1 MSPTFLRRPSA
12 TSTSTLATPYTLRSK
27 AQGVP
32 KIIGNVDRDRL
43 SFEYAWAYTDFN
55 GRPPCIYKS
64 GPSWPTHSGSLPIVR
79 ELGPAS
85 GHSIGAFWP
94 AIGHAVGDTLDSKAT
109 DWRSIDL
116 ASCVD
121 VNSREPFCPIL
132 LFVGVC
138 PSSLVFGDAV
148 LLATAVKKLLAKAD
162 IHDIEVAF
170 VESIVVRAA
179 TNTPTLISP
188 LRTGGSLH
196 LSKSLSPILGLSIA
210 LLDHPHAEGTGGL
223 YYGLVF
229 EGRNRIALL
238 TYAHVVL
245 PPPIYDNTGMTVGNP
260 LESPRRII
268 SPGEGAFDDARFE
281 VGQVIVAS
289 EKEVE
294 WCEAQIK
301 YIKFRAQHTD
311 GERDPPVPPRLAQ
324 LLSAAQSTLKE
335 AKAIRDAFVTRAGA
349 EQRVIGQVLYASV
362 RGASP
367 PHGFNR
373 DFALVLLDENAIDL
387 QTFPGNLMFVGTSF
401 FAHSASYETRILGTD
416 GMLRAGQ
423 PVTHAELESLTHPD
437 IDSSKFLKVVKH
449 GRTTGVTFGHAH
461 GYDSVIRDPGDYGK
475 PYRSC
480 EIAVYPCR
488 APGQSTSDFARGGDS
503 GSIVLDL
510 DGRIVGLLTGVKESQ
525 GTNICTYLTPYWWL
539 EPELKALFPS
549 ISRYSPP

>member
-85 GHSIGAFWP
+85 GHSIGAYWP

-116 ASCVD
+116 ASCAD

-148 LLATAVKKLLAKAD
+148 LLAAAAKELLAKAD

-170 VESIVVRAA
+170 VESVVVRAA

-188 LRTGGSLH
+188 LRTGGLLH

-210 LLDHPHAEGTGGL
+210 PLDHPHAEGTGGL

-238 TYAHVVL
+238 TCAHVVL
-245 PPPIYDNTGMTVGNP
+245 PPSIYDNTGMTVRNS
-260 LESPRRII
+260 LESRRRVI
-268 SPGEGAFDDARFE
+268 SPGKGAFDVALSRVE
-281 VGQVIVAS
+281 QAIVMYEGQVKSS
-289 EKEVE
+289 EKKIEF
-294 WCEAQIK
+294 
-301 YIKFRAQHTD
+301 IKFKAQHND
-311 GERDPPVPPRLAQ
+311 GELDPPVPPRLAQ
-324 LLSAAQSTLKE
+324 LLSAAKSTLEDAE
-335 AKAIRDAFVTRAGA
+335 ALRDALLTRAKA
-349 EQRVIGQVLYASV
+349 EQRVIG
-362 RGASP
+362 
-367 PHGFNR
+367 
-373 DFALVLLDENAIDL
+373 
-387 QTFPGNLMFVGTSF
+387 QTFPGNLMFVGDK
-401 FAHSASYETRILGTD
+401 LGTD
-416 GMLRAGQ
+416 GLLRAGQ

-437 IDSSKFLKVVKH
+437 IVPSKFLKVVKH

-461 GYDSVIRDPGDYGK
+461 GYESVIRDPGDYGE

-480 EIAVYPCR
+480 EIVVYPDGASKQR
-488 APGQSTSDFARGGDS
+488 FFADPGDS

-510 DGRIVGLLTGVKESQ
+510 DGRIVGMFTGVRESH
-525 GTNICTYLTPYWWL
+525 GHNICAYLTPYWWL
-539 EPELKALFPS
+539 EQKLKAEFPS
-549 ISRYSPP
+549 LSRYSTP

>member
-12 TSTSTLATPYTLRSK
+12 ISTSTLATPYTLRSK

-85 GHSIGAFWP
+85 GHSIGAYWP

-116 ASCVD
+116 ASCAD

-148 LLATAVKKLLAKAD
+148 LLAAAAKELLAKAD

-170 VESIVVRAA
+170 VESVVVRAA

-188 LRTGGSLH
+188 LRTGGLLH
-196 LSKSLSPILGLSIA
+196 LSKPLSPILALSIA
-210 LLDHPHAEGTGGL
+210 PLDHPHAEGTGGL

-238 TYAHVVL
+238 TCAHVVL
-245 PPPIYDNTGMTVGNP
+245 PPSIYDNTGMTVRNS
-260 LESPRRII
+260 LESRRRVI
-268 SPGEGAFDDARFE
+268 SPGKGAFDVASSRVE
-281 VGQVIVAS
+281 QAIVMYEGQVKSS
-289 EKEVE
+289 EKNIEFT
-294 WCEAQIK
+294 
-301 YIKFRAQHTD
+301 KFKAQHTD
-311 GERDPPVPPRLAQ
+311 GELDPPVPPRLAQ
-324 LLSAAQSTLKE
+324 FLSVAKSTLE
-335 AKAIRDAFVTRAGA
+335 DAKALHDALLTRDKA

-367 PHGFNR
+367 PHGYNR

-387 QTFPGNLMFVGTSF
+387 QTFPGNLMFVGDK
-401 FAHSASYETRILGTD
+401 LGTD
-416 GMLRAGQ
+416 GLLRAGQ

-461 GYDSVIRDPGDYGK
+461 GYDSVIRDPGDYGE

-480 EIAVYPCR
+480 EIVVYPDG
-488 APGQSTSDFARGGDS
+488 ASTQRLADPGDS
-503 GSIVLDL
+503 GSIFLDL
-510 DGRIVGLLTGVKESQ
+510 DGRIVGMLTGVRESQ
-525 GTNICTYLTPYWWL
+525 GHIICAYLTPYWWL
-539 EPELKALFPS
+539 EQQLKAEFPS
-549 ISRYSPP
+549 LSRYSTP